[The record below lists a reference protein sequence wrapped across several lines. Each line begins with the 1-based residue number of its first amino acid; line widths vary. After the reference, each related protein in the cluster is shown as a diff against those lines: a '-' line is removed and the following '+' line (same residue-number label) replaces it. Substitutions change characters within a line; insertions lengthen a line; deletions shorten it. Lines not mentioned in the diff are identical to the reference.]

1 MSDLRQRLSSLK
13 EEAQERERDDLSKIK
28 ELSESLAK
36 IKRRME
42 TSDAT
47 EHSLRREVED
57 LIGQKERELEVMNR
71 KMTVVVKD
79 LEISRGQIKR
89 LQKEHAAS
97 IEELTER
104 IEKAKERLMETETET
119 GRKDTY
125 ILKVEKERDEFQASL
140 EELTERT
147 QKEISKLQTDLRASL
162 ESHASESERLRMALE
177 VQVRFLARFSSSV
190 FSLVL
195 CRTR

>member
-1 MSDLRQRLSSLK
+1 M
-13 EEAQERERDDLSKIK
+13 
-28 ELSESLAK
+28 
-36 IKRRME
+36 
-42 TSDAT
+42 
-47 EHSLRREVED
+47 
-57 LIGQKERELEVMNR
+57 
-71 KMTVVVKD
+71 VVKD